1 MMDQEVTFTINGQ
14 TETMTVEPRLL
25 LIHAI
30 RDILG
35 LTGAHVGCDTSQC
48 GACTVIVD
56 GDAVKAC
63 TILTVQVD
71 GSNIETVEGLNEDDE
86 SLNPVQ
92 EGLWKKH
99 GLQCGFC
106 TPGIVMLATNFLK
119 DNPNPSEHD
128 IRKALAG
135 NLCRCTGYQ
144 NIVKGIQYAAEK
156 MRS

>member
-1 MMDQEVTFTINGQ
+1 MDQEVTFTINGQ
-14 TETMTVEPRLL
+14 SQTLTVEPRLL

-48 GACTVIVD
+48 GSCTVIID

-71 GSNIETVEGLNEDDE
+71 GSTIETVEGLGEDNE

-92 EGLWKKH
+92 EGLWKHH

-119 DNPNPSEHD
+119 DNPNPTEHD
-128 IRKALAG
+128 IRRALAG

-156 MRS
+156 MKS

>member
-1 MMDQEVTFTINGQ
+1 MDQEVTFTINGQ

-30 RDILG
+30 RDTLG

-48 GACTVIVD
+48 GSCTVILD
-56 GDAVKAC
+56 GKAVKAC

>member
-1 MMDQEVTFTINGQ
+1 MDQEVTFTINGQ

>member
-1 MMDQEVTFTINGQ
+1 MDQEVTFTINGQ
-14 TETMTVEPRLL
+14 TETLTVEPRLL

-48 GACTVIVD
+48 GSCTVIVD

-63 TILTVQVD
+63 TILTIQVD

>member
-1 MMDQEVTFTINGQ
+1 MDQEVTFTINGQ
-14 TETMTVEPRLL
+14 SQTITVEPRLL

-48 GACTVIVD
+48 GSCTVILD
-56 GDAVKAC
+56 GNAVKAC
-63 TILTVQVD
+63 TILAVQVD
-71 GSNIETVEGLNEDDE
+71 GSTIETVEGLSEDDE
-86 SLNPVQ
+86 SLSPVQ
-92 EGLWKKH
+92 EGLWKHH

-119 DNPNPSEHD
+119 DNPNPTEHD
-128 IRKALAG
+128 IRRALAG

-156 MRS
+156 MKS